1 MKDIEQKA
9 EYLAKETYRD
19 NPTDLKGVDYKYN
32 TDRYAPIKRKAFI
45 KGFIAGATEERERGK
60 RFAEW
65 CLLNAEIIDP
75 NLYYMVDETGTK
87 KYTVNDLFDM
97 YMEREN
103 KALNN

>member
-1 MKDIEQKA
+1 MNKDIEQRA
-9 EYLAKETYRD
+9 EEYAKGKSSSEVFRD
-19 NPTDLKGVDYKYN
+19 AHIKDY
-32 TDRYAPIKRKAFI
+32 
-45 KGFIAGATEERERGK
+45 IAGATEERERGK